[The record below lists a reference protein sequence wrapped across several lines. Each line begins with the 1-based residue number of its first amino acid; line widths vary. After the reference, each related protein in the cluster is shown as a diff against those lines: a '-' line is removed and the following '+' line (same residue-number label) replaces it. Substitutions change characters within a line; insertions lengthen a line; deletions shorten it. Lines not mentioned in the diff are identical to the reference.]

1 MTNGLK
7 RASLTKKEWTI
18 PGEGNTNQ
26 VARVFL
32 LSPLLS
38 LPHELYEL
46 VYQQALL
53 AKGWQQLC
61 VPRRG
66 TPVVYVLAN
75 DQDAGMNKNDEKQ
88 FTNANKNFWHVY
100 NVTEAQSIL
109 HIPAVIK
116 KTGAEKKSRS
126 LRQRIPDTA
135 IYRNKRGPTFI
146 HVDISSSL
154 RVVNVSLRYIFR
166 PADRWAKSFTVV

>member
-1 MTNGLK
+1 MTNGLN
-7 RASLTKKEWTI
+7 RASLTKEEWTT
-18 PGEGNTNQ
+18 PGEGGSNQ
-26 VARVFL
+26 VARFFL

-75 DQDAGMNKNDEKQ
+75 AQDAGMNKNDENNLPTQIKTFGM
-88 FTNANKNFWHVY
+88 FT
-100 NVTEAQSIL
+100 T
-109 HIPAVIK
+109 
-116 KTGAEKKSRS
+116 
-126 LRQRIPDTA
+126 
-135 IYRNKRGPTFI
+135 
-146 HVDISSSL
+146 
-154 RVVNVSLRYIFR
+154 
-166 PADRWAKSFTVV
+166 

>member
-7 RASLTKKEWTI
+7 RASLTKEEWTT
-18 PGEGNTNQ
+18 PGEGGTNQ
-26 VARVFL
+26 VARFFL

-66 TPVVYVLAN
+66 TPAVYVLAN
-75 DQDAGMNKNDEKQ
+75 AQDAGMNKNDEKQ

-100 NVTEAQSIL
+100 NVTEAQYIL
-109 HIPAVIK
+109 HIPAVNRDRY
-116 KTGAEKKSRS
+116 GRESRIALS
-126 LRQRIPDTA
+126 IETNEAPPSSMLTYRQ
-135 IYRNKRGPTFI
+135 
-146 HVDISSSL
+146 
-154 RVVNVSLRYIFR
+154 VSE
-166 PADRWAKSFTVV
+166 

>member
-1 MTNGLK
+1 M
-7 RASLTKKEWTI
+7 

-26 VARVFL
+26 VARFFL

-75 DQDAGMNKNDEKQ
+75 AQDAGINKNDEKQ
-88 FTNANKNFWHVY
+88 FTNANQNFWHVY
-100 NVTEAQSIL
+100 NVTEAQRKS
-109 HIPAVIK
+109 
-116 KTGAEKKSRS
+116 AEKKSRS
-126 LRQRIPDTA
+126 LRQRIPDSA